1 MPRRAIYPGSFDPP
15 TFGHL
20 DVIARAATL
29 FDELVVAVGTNS
41 EKTPFLPA
49 QERAEALQECCE
61 AIGNVTVTTFS
72 GLLVDAAHSMQSRIL
87 VRGLRAVTDYDYEF
101 RIAMANRKLA
111 PEIETVFL
119 IAREEHSFLSSTVVR
134 EVAKLGGDYSKFV
147 PGPVAERIRHRLKG

>member
-20 DVIARAATL
+20 DVIERAATL
-29 FDELVVAVGTNS
+29 FDELVVAIGTNS
-41 EKTPFLPA
+41 KKSTFLPVE
-49 QERAEALQECCE
+49 ERVEALQACC
-61 AIGNVTVTTFS
+61 AGFANVRVTTFS
-72 GLLVDAAHSMQSRIL
+72 GLLIEAARSLDSRIL

-134 EVAKLGGDYSKFV
+134 EVATLGGDYTKFV
-147 PGPVAERIRHRLKG
+147 PAPVVERIKRRIEA